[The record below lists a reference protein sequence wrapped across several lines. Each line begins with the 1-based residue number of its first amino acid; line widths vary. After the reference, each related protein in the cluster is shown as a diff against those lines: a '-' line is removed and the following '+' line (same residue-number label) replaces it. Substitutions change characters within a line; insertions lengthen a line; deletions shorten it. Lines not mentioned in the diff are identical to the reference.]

1 MAVIDETPGLEVQI
15 RVNNRPLREYIDQHT
30 QVAEKIQ
37 ERYIEADS
45 NAAFEIHIKFTKP
58 FPTDRPVSMIV
69 TVDGKDVDEP
79 FIRAEELYARSGH
92 VSAGPIS
99 YNGREW
105 FTQKYQFAAL
115 SISTSHTVS

>member
-15 RVNNRPLREYIDQHT
+15 RVNDRPLREYIDQHT

-37 ERYIEADS
+37 ERYIEADT
-45 NAAFEIHIKFTKP
+45 NAAFEIHIKFTTP
-58 FPTDRPVSMIV
+58 FPTDRAVSMIV

-105 FTQKYQFAAL
+105 FMQKYQFAAL
-115 SISTSHTVS
+115 SISTSHTV